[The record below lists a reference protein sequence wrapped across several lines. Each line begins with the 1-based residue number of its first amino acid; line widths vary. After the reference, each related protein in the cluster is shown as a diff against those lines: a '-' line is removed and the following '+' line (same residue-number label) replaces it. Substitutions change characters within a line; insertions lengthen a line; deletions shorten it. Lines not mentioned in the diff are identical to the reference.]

1 MADEAAV
8 IDAPVE
14 TGAIDTDTSIDTS
27 TGDTGNTD
35 TIDSSDSPAS
45 GETGHLRGAELYR
58 AVKDKLKAS
67 GLSAAEQRSLRN
79 AIHIAAKADEATG
92 GDLNKFTA
100 EREAYA
106 QLAREGEESFTPEDL
121 IQTVRADRDQLAG
134 ILADIQSGAPKL
146 VDELFSDHI
155 ESAKNL
161 SLQAMDKLSEVDNE
175 RFSNYIARFAVAYMN
190 QQGLPVEFAV
200 LDEFLPS
207 LPDFPGKNRVVQAI
221 QKVYKSF
228 SSLETLAAK
237 QLPTTAKPAAA
248 NGTETADK
256 TGDLTQRE
264 QNITRTEW
272 NQTAAKP
279 NITLRDTEM
288 TRTAGARKITLTEQ
302 EKTDIKSAVREEF
315 ETRLAANPRY
325 GQEMQRFIAS
335 GNKREY
341 EKRAASEGAK
351 LLPSIVARHTNAV
364 IDKRTQ
370 ARAAT
375 NGAAKTTAQAAP
387 VKDGNGNLVQ
397 WIAGPPKTIGLQV
410 DHNRQRPGMMA
421 RGEAY
426 IIGQKAVHKWKVKT
440 AMMA

>member
-146 VDELFSDHI
+146 VDEL
-155 ESAKNL
+155 
-161 SLQAMDKLSEVDNE
+161 
-175 RFSNYIARFAVAYMN
+175 
-190 QQGLPVEFAV
+190 
-200 LDEFLPS
+200 
-207 LPDFPGKNRVVQAI
+207 
-221 QKVYKSF
+221 
-228 SSLETLAAK
+228 
-237 QLPTTAKPAAA
+237 
-248 NGTETADK
+248 
-256 TGDLTQRE
+256 
-264 QNITRTEW
+264 
-272 NQTAAKP
+272 
-279 NITLRDTEM
+279 
-288 TRTAGARKITLTEQ
+288 
-302 EKTDIKSAVREEF
+302 
-315 ETRLAANPRY
+315 
-325 GQEMQRFIAS
+325 
-335 GNKREY
+335 
-341 EKRAASEGAK
+341 
-351 LLPSIVARHTNAV
+351 
-364 IDKRTQ
+364 
-370 ARAAT
+370 
-375 NGAAKTTAQAAP
+375 
-387 VKDGNGNLVQ
+387 
-397 WIAGPPKTIGLQV
+397 
-410 DHNRQRPGMMA
+410 
-421 RGEAY
+421 
-426 IIGQKAVHKWKVKT
+426 
-440 AMMA
+440 